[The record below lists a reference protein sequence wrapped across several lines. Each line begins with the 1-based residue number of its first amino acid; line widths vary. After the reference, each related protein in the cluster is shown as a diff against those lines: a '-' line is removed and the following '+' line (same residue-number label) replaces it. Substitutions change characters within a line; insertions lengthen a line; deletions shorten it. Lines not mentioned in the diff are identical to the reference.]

1 MSNNEI
7 KYTKGEKIDPSKIDW
22 EKIGKPM
29 EYRLSLKPGETF
41 AFHDDVLPKYDGK
54 VKKTTNSHFNSSEGF
69 KSDGYLVGDG
79 VCHLASLLYW
89 VAKDAGLDTLAPT
102 NHDFANIPDVPREY
116 GVSIYA
122 YPEKRESDAV
132 QNLYITNNKNKEV
145 AFEFEYDGNKLR
157 IKAVEKL

>member
-1 MSNNEI
+1 MELIPFSIFILPFINTPVSPSAQPILTKQLAVREFSLNNRYGNSFVNNVFKDNILLTI

-69 KSDGYLVGDG
+69 NSFIDPTSFGMARFNL
-79 VCHLASLLYW
+79 LAFWY
-89 VAKDAGLDTLAPT
+89 
-102 NHDFANIPDVPREY
+102 
-116 GVSIYA
+116 
-122 YPEKRESDAV
+122 
-132 QNLYITNNKNKEV
+132 
-145 AFEFEYDGNKLR
+145 
-157 IKAVEKL
+157 